1 MIFYESPFKLELIG
15 RILHKDGQPLPF
27 STRKVSDL
35 EDVLLEPKRAGP
47 EGIAYYMFR
56 DVHKHGSLRYD
67 LTVIP
72 PRMFGEEFVKTY
84 GHYHPEAKPGLS
96 FPELYQILNGEAVFI
111 MQSQRKDGSFD
122 CIITKCAKGDVLFVP
137 PNYGH
142 VMVNP
147 NPSSTLVSANIVSD
161 SFSSEYEEYK
171 ENRGAAYY
179 YTKEGMKQNLNCII
193 RNTKSLSPKELLDS
207 HRIMC
212 SDLLEEITKKPERLG
227 FLEDPSILP

>member
-1 MIFYESPFKLELIG
+1 VIFYESPFKLELIG
-15 RILHKDGQPLPF
+15 RILHKNGQPMEY
-27 STRKVSDL
+27 STRKVSEL

-56 DVHKHGSLRYD
+56 EVHRHGNLRYD
-67 LTVIP
+67 VTLIP
-72 PRMFGEEFVKTY
+72 PRMFGDEFVKTY

-111 MQSQRKDGSFD
+111 MQSQRRDGSFD
-122 CIITKCAKGDVLFVP
+122 CIISKCKKGDVLLVP

-147 NPSSTLVSANIVSD
+147 NPASTLVSANIVSD
-161 SFSSEYEEYK
+161 SFSSEYGEYK
-171 ENRGAAYY
+171 NNRGAAYY

-193 RNTKSLSPKELLDS
+193 RDTKNLSPKELLAGN
-207 HRIMC
+207 RIMC

-227 FLEDPSILP
+227 FLEDPSTLP